1 MRNFM
6 DKDFLLYNDTAK
18 ILFHDYVSKCPIF
31 DYHCHLSPK
40 EIAENKKFNNLTEIW
55 LYGDHYKWRM
65 MRANGID
72 EKFITGDAED
82 YDKFIAWVK
91 TVPNLIG
98 NPLYHWSHLE
108 LQRYFDIYEIINENN
123 ADIIWKK
130 ANEKLQNMTV
140 KDILKKFKVHT
151 IGTTDDP
158 IDDLEYHKLIREGK
172 AQIGKID
179 TNVVPSFR
187 PDKAINI
194 EMPDFSEYIK
204 KLEKASSVNIKDIK
218 SLVEAL
224 YKRIDYFKTLGCVSS
239 DCSLSLVPFNL
250 DDENNIDTIFKKAM
264 NKEKLS
270 LEEIEKY
277 KTYILIKLTQKYKES
292 NLVMQIHISAMRN
305 NNEVMF
311 KKLGADT
318 GYDSV
323 GDSNIIEKLSSL
335 LKTANNNGGLPKII
349 FYSLNNKDYYPLSTL
364 MGCFQDEGIK
374 GKMQLG
380 SAWWF
385 LDNKDGMEEQLKVL
399 ANSGS
404 LALFV
409 GMLTDSRSFLSYS
422 RHEYFRRILCS
433 LIGKWAEDGEVPNDI
448 KYLGTIIE
456 NICFNNSNI
465 YFNS

>member
-18 ILFHDYVSKCPIF
+18 ILFHDYASKCPIF

-65 MRANGID
+65 MRANVIY

-82 YDKFIAWVK
+82 YDKFRAWVK

-108 LQRYFDIYEIINENN
+108 LQRYFDIYEIINEDN
-123 ADIIWKK
+123 ADLIWKK

-158 IDDLEYHKLIREGK
+158 IDDLEYHKLISEGK

-239 DCSLSLVPFNL
+239 DCSLSLVPFDL
-250 DDENNIDTIFKKAM
+250 DDENNIDAIFQKAM

>member
-1 MRNFM
+1 MKTFM
-6 DKDFLLYNDTAK
+6 DKDFLLYNETAK
-18 ILFHDYVSKCPIF
+18 ILFHDYACKCPIF
-31 DYHCHLSPK
+31 DYHCHLNTQ
-40 EIAENKKFNNLTEIW
+40 EISENKKFNNLTEIW

-65 MRANGID
+65 MRANGVE
-72 EKFITGDAED
+72 EKFITGDASD
-82 YDKFIAWVK
+82 YDKFMAWVK
-91 TVPNLIG
+91 TLSNLIG

-108 LQRYFDIYEIINENN
+108 LQRYFDIYEIINEDN
-123 ADIIWKK
+123 ADLIWKK
-130 ANEKLQNMTV
+130 ANEKLESMTV
-140 KDILKKFKVHT
+140 KDILKKFRVHT

-158 IDDLEYHKLIREGK
+158 IDNLEYHKLINEGK
-172 AQIGKID
+172 SKIGKID
-179 TNVVPSFR
+179 TKVVPSFR

-194 EMPDFSEYIK
+194 EMSDFSDYIK
-204 KLEKASSVNIKDIK
+204 KLEDASKINIINIK

-224 YKRIDYFKTLGCVSS
+224 YNRIDYFKSLGSVSS
-239 DCSLSLVPFNL
+239 DCSLSVVPFNL
-250 DDENNIDTIFKKAM
+250 DDEKNIDGIFKKAM
-264 NKEKLS
+264 NKESLS
-270 LEEIEKY
+270 IEEIEKY
-277 KTYILIKLTQKYKES
+277 KTYILIKLIKKYRES

-323 GDSNIIEKLSSL
+323 GDSNIIEKLSLL
-335 LKTANNNGGLPKII
+335 LKTANNDGGLPRII

-364 MGCFQDEGIK
+364 MGCFQEEGIK

-385 LDNKDGMEEQLKVL
+385 LDNKDGMEEQIKVL
-399 ANSGS
+399 ANTGS

-422 RHEYFRRILCS
+422 RHEYFRRILCNI
-433 LIGKWAEDGEVPNDI
+433 IGEWAEKGEVPNDI
-448 KYLGTIIE
+448 KYLGNIVE

-465 YFNS
+465 YFNN

>member
-1 MRNFM
+1 MKTFM
-6 DKDFLLYNDTAK
+6 DKDFLLYNETAK
-18 ILFHDYVSKCPIF
+18 ILFHDYACKCPIF
-31 DYHCHLSPK
+31 DYHCHLNTQ
-40 EIAENKKFNNLTEIW
+40 EISENKKFNNLTEIW

-65 MRANGID
+65 MRANGVE
-72 EKFITGDAED
+72 EKFITGDASD
-82 YDKFIAWVK
+82 YDKFMAWVK

-108 LQRYFDIYEIINENN
+108 LQRYFDIYEVINEDN
-123 ADIIWKK
+123 ANTIWQK
-130 ANEKLQNMTV
+130 ANEKLENMTV

-158 IDDLEYHKLIREGK
+158 IDNLEYHKLINEGK
-172 AQIGKID
+172 AKIGKID
-179 TNVVPSFR
+179 TKVVPSFR

-194 EMPDFSEYIK
+194 EMSDFCDYIK
-204 KLEKASSVNIKDIK
+204 KLEEASKINIINIK

-224 YKRIDYFKTLGCVSS
+224 YNRIDYFKSLGSVSS
-239 DCSLSLVPFNL
+239 DCSLSVVPFNL
-250 DDENNIDTIFKKAM
+250 DDEKNIDGIFKKAM
-264 NKEKLS
+264 NKESLS
-270 LEEIEKY
+270 IEEIEKY
-277 KTYILIKLTQKYKES
+277 KTYILIKLIKKYRES

-323 GDSNIIEKLSSL
+323 GDSNIIEKLSLL
-335 LKTANNNGGLPKII
+335 LKTANNDGGLPRII

-364 MGCFQDEGIK
+364 MGCFQEEGIK

-385 LDNKDGMEEQLKVL
+385 LDNKDGMEEQIKVL
-399 ANSGS
+399 ANTGS

-422 RHEYFRRILCS
+422 RHEYFRRILCNI
-433 LIGKWAEDGEVPNDI
+433 IGEWAEKGEVPNDI
-448 KYLGTIIE
+448 KYLGNIVE

-465 YFNS
+465 YFNN

>member
-18 ILFHDYVSKCPIF
+18 ILFHDYASKCPIF

-65 MRANGID
+65 MRANGIY

-82 YDKFIAWVK
+82 YDKFRAWVK

-108 LQRYFDIYEIINENN
+108 LQRYFDIYEIINEDN

-158 IDDLEYHKLIREGK
+158 IDDLEYHKLISEGK

-239 DCSLSLVPFNL
+239 DCSLSLVPFDL
-250 DDENNIDTIFKKAM
+250 DDENNIDAIFQKAM

-422 RHEYFRRILCS
+422 RHEYFRRILCN

>member
-1 MRNFM
+1 MKTFM
-6 DKDFLLYNDTAK
+6 DKDFLLYNETAK
-18 ILFHDYVSKCPIF
+18 ILFHDYACKCPIF
-31 DYHCHLSPK
+31 DYHCHLNTQ
-40 EIAENKKFNNLTEIW
+40 EISENKKFNNLTEIW

-65 MRANGID
+65 MRANGVE
-72 EKFITGDAED
+72 EKFITGDASD
-82 YDKFIAWVK
+82 YDKFMAWVK
-91 TVPNLIG
+91 TLSNLIG

-108 LQRYFDIYEIINENN
+108 LQRYFDIYEIINEDN
-123 ADIIWKK
+123 ANTIWQK
-130 ANEKLQNMTV
+130 ANEKLENMTV

-158 IDDLEYHKLIREGK
+158 IDNLEYHKLINEGK
-172 AQIGKID
+172 AKIGKID
-179 TNVVPSFR
+179 TKVVPSFR

-194 EMPDFSEYIK
+194 DMPDFCDYIK
-204 KLEKASSVNIKDIK
+204 KLEEVSKVNIKDIK
-218 SLVEAL
+218 SLVDAL
-224 YKRIDYFKTLGCVSS
+224 YNRIDYFKTLGCVSS
-239 DCSLSLVPFNL
+239 DCSLSVVPFNL
-250 DDENNIDTIFKKAM
+250 DDEKNIDGIFKKAM
-264 NKEKLS
+264 NKESLS
-270 LEEIEKY
+270 IEEIEKY
-277 KTYILIKLTQKYKES
+277 KTYILIKLIKKYRES

-323 GDSNIIEKLSSL
+323 GDSNIIEKLSLL
-335 LKTANNNGGLPKII
+335 LKTANNDGGLPRII

-364 MGCFQDEGIK
+364 MGCFQEEGIK

-385 LDNKDGMEEQLKVL
+385 LDNKDGMEEQIKVL
-399 ANSGS
+399 ANTGS

-422 RHEYFRRILCS
+422 RHEYFRRILCNI
-433 LIGKWAEDGEVPNDI
+433 IGEWAEKGEVPNDI
-448 KYLGTIIE
+448 KYLGNIVE

-465 YFNS
+465 YFNN

>member
-1 MRNFM
+1 MKTFM
-6 DKDFLLYNDTAK
+6 DKDFLLYNETAK
-18 ILFHDYVSKCPIF
+18 ILFHDYACKCPIF
-31 DYHCHLSPK
+31 DYHCHLNTQ
-40 EIAENKKFNNLTEIW
+40 EISENKKFNNLTEIW

-65 MRANGID
+65 MRANGVE
-72 EKFITGDAED
+72 EKFITGDASD
-82 YDKFIAWVK
+82 YDKFMAWVK

-108 LQRYFDIYEIINENN
+108 LQRYFDIYEVINEDN
-123 ADIIWKK
+123 ANTIWQK
-130 ANEKLQNMTV
+130 ANEKLENMTV

-158 IDDLEYHKLIREGK
+158 IDNLEYHKLINEGK
-172 AQIGKID
+172 AKIGKID
-179 TNVVPSFR
+179 TKVVPSFR

-194 EMPDFSEYIK
+194 EMSDFSDYIK
-204 KLEKASSVNIKDIK
+204 KLEDASKINIINIK

-224 YKRIDYFKTLGCVSS
+224 YNRIDYFKSLGSVSS
-239 DCSLSLVPFNL
+239 DCSLSVVPFNL
-250 DDENNIDTIFKKAM
+250 DDEKNIDGIFKKAM
-264 NKEKLS
+264 NKESLS
-270 LEEIEKY
+270 IEEIEKY
-277 KTYILIKLTQKYKES
+277 KTYILIKLIKKYRES

-323 GDSNIIEKLSSL
+323 GDSNIIEKLSLL
-335 LKTANNNGGLPKII
+335 LKTANNDGGLPRII

-364 MGCFQDEGIK
+364 MGCFQEEGIK

-385 LDNKDGMEEQLKVL
+385 LDNKDGMEEQIKVL
-399 ANSGS
+399 ANTGS

-422 RHEYFRRILCS
+422 RHEYFRRILCNI
-433 LIGKWAEDGEVPNDI
+433 IGEWAEKGEVPNDI
-448 KYLGTIIE
+448 KYLGNIVE

-465 YFNS
+465 YFNN

>member
-6 DKDFLLYNDTAK
+6 DKDFLLYNDTSK
-18 ILFHDYVSKCPIF
+18 ILFHDYASKCPIF

-40 EIAENKKFNNLTEIW
+40 EIAENKKFKNLTEIW

-82 YDKFIAWVK
+82 YDKFRAWVK

-108 LQRYFDIYEIINENN
+108 LQRYFDIYEIINEDN

-385 LDNKDGMEEQLKVL
+385 LDNKDGMKEQLKVL

-422 RHEYFRRILCS
+422 RHEYFRRILCN
-433 LIGKWAEDGEVPNDI
+433 LIGKWAEDGEVPNNI
-448 KYLGTIIE
+448 KYLGSIIE

>member
-1 MRNFM
+1 MKTFM
-6 DKDFLLYNDTAK
+6 DKDFLLYNETAK
-18 ILFHDYVSKCPIF
+18 ILFHDYACKCPIF
-31 DYHCHLSPK
+31 DYHCHLNTQ
-40 EIAENKKFNNLTEIW
+40 EISENKKFNNLTEIW

-65 MRANGID
+65 MRANGVE
-72 EKFITGDAED
+72 EKFITGDASD
-82 YDKFIAWVK
+82 YDKFMAWVK

-108 LQRYFDIYEIINENN
+108 LQRYFDIYEVINEDN
-123 ADIIWKK
+123 ANTIWQK
-130 ANEKLQNMTV
+130 ANEKLENMTV

-158 IDDLEYHKLIREGK
+158 IDNLEYHKLINEGK
-172 AQIGKID
+172 AKIGKID
-179 TNVVPSFR
+179 TKVVPSFR

-194 EMPDFSEYIK
+194 DMPDFSDYIK
-204 KLEKASSVNIKDIK
+204 KLEEVSKVNIKDIK
-218 SLVEAL
+218 SLVDAL
-224 YKRIDYFKTLGCVSS
+224 YNRIDYFKTLGSVSS
-239 DCSLSLVPFNL
+239 DCSLSVVPFNL
-250 DDENNIDTIFKKAM
+250 DDEKNIDGIFKKAM
-264 NKEKLS
+264 NKESLS
-270 LEEIEKY
+270 IEEIEKY
-277 KTYILIKLTQKYKES
+277 KTYILIKLIKKYRES

-323 GDSNIIEKLSSL
+323 GDSNIIEKLSLL
-335 LKTANNNGGLPKII
+335 LKTANNDGGLPRII

-364 MGCFQDEGIK
+364 MGCFQEEGIK

-385 LDNKDGMEEQLKVL
+385 LDNKDGMEEQIKVL
-399 ANSGS
+399 ANTGS

-422 RHEYFRRILCS
+422 RHEYFRRILCNI
-433 LIGKWAEDGEVPNDI
+433 IGEWAEKGEVPNDI
-448 KYLGTIIE
+448 KYLGNIVE

-465 YFNS
+465 YFNN

>member
-1 MRNFM
+1 MKTFM
-6 DKDFLLYNDTAK
+6 DKDFLLYNETAK
-18 ILFHDYVSKCPIF
+18 ILFHDYACKCPIF
-31 DYHCHLSPK
+31 DYHCHLNTQ
-40 EIAENKKFNNLTEIW
+40 EISENKKFNNLTEIW

-65 MRANGID
+65 MRANGVE
-72 EKFITGDAED
+72 EKFITGDASD
-82 YDKFIAWVK
+82 YDKFMAWVK
-91 TVPNLIG
+91 TLSNLIG

-108 LQRYFDIYEIINENN
+108 LQRYFDIYEIINEDN
-123 ADIIWKK
+123 ADLIWKK
-130 ANEKLQNMTV
+130 ANEKLESMTV
-140 KDILKKFKVHT
+140 KDILKKFRVHT

-158 IDDLEYHKLIREGK
+158 IDNLEYHKLINEGK
-172 AQIGKID
+172 AKIGKID
-179 TNVVPSFR
+179 TKVVPSFR

-194 EMPDFSEYIK
+194 DMPDFSDYIK
-204 KLEKASSVNIKDIK
+204 KLEEASKINIINIK

-224 YKRIDYFKTLGCVSS
+224 YNRIDYFKSLGSVSS
-239 DCSLSLVPFNL
+239 DCSLSVVPFNL
-250 DDENNIDTIFKKAM
+250 DDEKNIDGIFKKAM
-264 NKEKLS
+264 NKESLS
-270 LEEIEKY
+270 IEEIEKY
-277 KTYILIKLTQKYKES
+277 KTYILIKLIKKYRES

-323 GDSNIIEKLSSL
+323 GDSNIIEKLSLL
-335 LKTANNNGGLPKII
+335 LKTANNDGGLPRII

-364 MGCFQDEGIK
+364 MGCFQEEGIK

-385 LDNKDGMEEQLKVL
+385 LDNKDGMEEQIKVL
-399 ANSGS
+399 ANTGS

-422 RHEYFRRILCS
+422 RHEYFRRILCNI
-433 LIGKWAEDGEVPNDI
+433 IGEWAEKGEVPNDI
-448 KYLGTIIE
+448 KYLGNIVE

-465 YFNS
+465 YFNN

>member
-18 ILFHDYVSKCPIF
+18 TLFHDYASKCPIF

-82 YDKFIAWVK
+82 YDKFRAWVK

-108 LQRYFDIYEIINENN
+108 LQRYFDIYEIINEDN

-158 IDDLEYHKLIREGK
+158 IDNLEYHKLIREGK

-250 DDENNIDTIFKKAM
+250 DDENNIDAVFKKAM

-277 KTYILIKLTQKYKES
+277 KTYILIKLTQKYKEAK
-292 NLVMQIHISAMRN
+292 LVMQIHISAMRN

-422 RHEYFRRILCS
+422 RHEYFRRILCN

-448 KYLGTIIE
+448 KYLGSIIE

>member
-1 MRNFM
+1 MKTFM
-6 DKDFLLYNDTAK
+6 DKDFLLYNETAK
-18 ILFHDYVSKCPIF
+18 ILFHDYACKCPIF
-31 DYHCHLSPK
+31 DYHCHLNTQ
-40 EIAENKKFNNLTEIW
+40 EISENKKFNNLTEIW

-65 MRANGID
+65 MRANGVE
-72 EKFITGDAED
+72 EKFITGDASD
-82 YDKFIAWVK
+82 YDKFMAWVK

-108 LQRYFDIYEIINENN
+108 LQRYFDIYEVINEDN
-123 ADIIWKK
+123 ANTIWQK
-130 ANEKLQNMTV
+130 ANEKLENMTV

-158 IDDLEYHKLIREGK
+158 IDNLEYHKLINEGK
-172 AQIGKID
+172 AKIGKID
-179 TNVVPSFR
+179 TKVVPSFR

-194 EMPDFSEYIK
+194 EMSDFCDYIK
-204 KLEKASSVNIKDIK
+204 KLEEASKINIINIK

-224 YKRIDYFKTLGCVSS
+224 YNRIDYFKSLGSVSS
-239 DCSLSLVPFNL
+239 DCSLSVVPFNL
-250 DDENNIDTIFKKAM
+250 DDEKNIDGIFKKAM
-264 NKEKLS
+264 NKESLS
-270 LEEIEKY
+270 IEEIEKY
-277 KTYILIKLTQKYKES
+277 KTYILIKLIKKYRES

-323 GDSNIIEKLSSL
+323 GDSNIIEKLSLL
-335 LKTANNNGGLPKII
+335 LKTANNDGGLPRII

-364 MGCFQDEGIK
+364 MGCFQEERIK

-385 LDNKDGMEEQLKVL
+385 LDNKDGMEEQIKVL
-399 ANSGS
+399 ANTGS

-422 RHEYFRRILCS
+422 RHEYFRRILCNI
-433 LIGKWAEDGEVPNDI
+433 IGEWAEKGEVPNDI
-448 KYLGTIIE
+448 KYLGNIVE

-465 YFNS
+465 YFNN

>member
-1 MRNFM
+1 
-6 DKDFLLYNDTAK
+6 
-18 ILFHDYVSKCPIF
+18 
-31 DYHCHLSPK
+31 
-40 EIAENKKFNNLTEIW
+40 
-55 LYGDHYKWRM
+55 
-65 MRANGID
+65 
-72 EKFITGDAED
+72 
-82 YDKFIAWVK
+82 
-91 TVPNLIG
+91 
-98 NPLYHWSHLE
+98 
-108 LQRYFDIYEIINENN
+108 
-123 ADIIWKK
+123 
-130 ANEKLQNMTV
+130 
-140 KDILKKFKVHT
+140 
-151 IGTTDDP
+151 
-158 IDDLEYHKLIREGK
+158 
-172 AQIGKID
+172 
-179 TNVVPSFR
+179 
-187 PDKAINI
+187 
-194 EMPDFSEYIK
+194 
-204 KLEKASSVNIKDIK
+204 
-218 SLVEAL
+218 
-224 YKRIDYFKTLGCVSS
+224 
-239 DCSLSLVPFNL
+239 
-250 DDENNIDTIFKKAM
+250 
-264 NKEKLS
+264 
-270 LEEIEKY
+270 
-277 KTYILIKLTQKYKES
+277 
-292 NLVMQIHISAMRN
+292 MQIHISAMRN

-364 MGCFQDEGIK
+364 MGCFQDESIK

-422 RHEYFRRILCS
+422 RHEYFRRILCN

-448 KYLGTIIE
+448 KYLGSIIE

>member
-6 DKDFLLYNDTAK
+6 DKDFLLYNDTSK
-18 ILFHDYVSKCPIF
+18 ILFHDYASKCPIF

-82 YDKFIAWVK
+82 YDKFRAWVK

-108 LQRYFDIYEIINENN
+108 LQRYFDIYEIINEDN

-250 DDENNIDTIFKKAM
+250 DDENNIDAVFKKAM

-277 KTYILIKLTQKYKES
+277 KTYILIKLTQKYKEAK
-292 NLVMQIHISAMRN
+292 LVMQIHISAMRN

-422 RHEYFRRILCS
+422 RHEYFRRILCN
-433 LIGKWAEDGEVPNDI
+433 LIGKWAEDGEVANDI
-448 KYLGTIIE
+448 KYLGSIIE